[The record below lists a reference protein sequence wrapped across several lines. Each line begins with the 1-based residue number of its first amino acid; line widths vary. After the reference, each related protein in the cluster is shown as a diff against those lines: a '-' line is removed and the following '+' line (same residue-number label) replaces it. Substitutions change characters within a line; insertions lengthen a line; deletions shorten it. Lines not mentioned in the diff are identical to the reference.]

1 MNKLINKYWT
11 WALSISIGVSVY
23 LFWAYP
29 YKSVL
34 SYQEQYQ
41 LFLFG
46 KNYFLERIALPGGLA
61 DYIGEFLTQFYYI
74 PVFGAAILGIIFFC
88 LQRLTWVVCRRCG
101 ADTQWFPLSFIPA
114 LALWM
119 YMGDENV
126 LLCFAVSLLATLV
139 FMWLYTLVES
149 RTKTVAGKALYI
161 LICVPLIYWLFGAN
175 ILTFIGFVVLY
186 ELKKNKSFY
195 NISLVIVFVI
205 YTLQTILVSSYYLQ
219 YPLFRL
225 YGGINYYRYPAYI
238 PYMQIITMILF
249 AVCPVIIALLP
260 KLKGRIVEISGIA
273 IIAVV
278 GFYAVKS
285 SFDPQKYDLIEYD
298 YLVRGEQWNKI
309 IVKAK
314 QKPADNPMSVSIVN
328 LALSQREELAD
339 RLFEFYQNGAEGLF
353 PSFTRDMVSPVS
365 TSEIFFRLGMIN
377 DAERYAFEAQE
388 AIPNHRKSGRLTKRI
403 IDCEIINGHYGVAR
417 KHLKRLKKS
426 MYYDTWAEK
435 RLAML
440 KNEEAINN
448 DPIYGKLRAFREK
461 KQDFLFSDQEMDQ
474 MLGLLLTGNMK
485 NKMAYEYLICYEL
498 LQKDLDRFMEY
509 YPLGQYIQYT
519 HIPKTIQEILIGNW
533 MKTHSNPSSIPYS
546 VDSSTLNNTLNF
558 MSLYTKNPN
567 SPDLNLVPYVN
578 NAWHYMLISN
588 SGLEKKGKEKMKDI
602 Y

>member
-1 MNKLINKYWT
+1 MKKLISKYWT
-11 WALSISIGVSVY
+11 WTLSILLGVSVY

-46 KNYFLERIALPGGLA
+46 EDYFLERISLPGGLA
-61 DYIGEFLTQFYYI
+61 DYLAEFLTQFYYI
-74 PVFGAAILGIIFFC
+74 PVFGATILGVVFFC
-88 LQRLTWVVCRRCG
+88 LQRLTWVVSRRCG
-101 ADTQWFPLSFIPA
+101 ADIQWFPLSFIPA
-114 LALWM
+114 LILWM

-126 LLCFAVSLLATLV
+126 LLCFAISLLAALE
-139 FMWLYTLVES
+139 FMLHYIIVCDH
-149 RTKTVAGKALYI
+149 TKGYAAKALYI
-161 LICVPLIYWLFGAN
+161 LLCVPLVYWLFGAN
-175 ILTFIGFVVLY
+175 VLTFIGFVAFY
-186 ELKKNKSFY
+186 ELKREKSLS
-195 NISLVIVFVI
+195 NLSLTSQFVL
-205 YTLQTILVSSYYLQ
+205 YTLLTILVSSYYLQ

-238 PYMQIITMILF
+238 PFLQITTMVLF
-249 AVCPVIIALLP
+249 AVFPILTSVLP
-260 KLKGRIVEISGIA
+260 KMKMRILEITEIA
-273 IIAVV
+273 IIAVL
-278 GFYAVKS
+278 GFYGVKA
-285 SFDPQKYDLIEYD
+285 SFNPQKYDLIEYD

-309 IVKAK
+309 IIKAK
-314 QKPADNPMSVSIVN
+314 QKPADTPMSVSIVN

-353 PSFTRDMVSPVS
+353 PSFTRDMVSPVP
-365 TSEIFFRLGMIN
+365 TSEIFYRLGMIN

-388 AIPNHRKSGRLTKRI
+388 AIPNYRKSGRLTKRI

-417 KHLKRLKKS
+417 KHLKRLQKS
-426 MYYDTWAEK
+426 MYYDTWAEN

-440 KNEEAINN
+440 KNEDAINA
-448 DPIYGKLRAFREK
+448 DPVYGKLRAFREK

-474 MLGLLLTGNMK
+474 MLGLLLTGNME

-498 LQKDLDRFMEY
+498 LQKDLDRFMDY
-509 YPLGQYIQYT
+509 YPLGQYISYN
-519 HIPKTIQEILIGNW
+519 HIPKAIQEILIGNW

-546 VDSSTLNNTLNF
+546 VDSSTLNATLNF

-588 SGLEKKGKEKMKDI
+588 SGMEKKEKEKMKDI